1 MIPVQQMVPS
11 NQLIKLSI
19 INIVPLHIT
28 HVFIIFQELQDYRYR
43 LAELERALLL
53 ADERLHEHNIV
64 DENLSAMLAQ
74 LKLNSDEQLRRYKHE
89 SECSY
94 QSHVRSIIFLF
105 V

>member
-1 MIPVQQMVPS
+1 MGSV
-11 NQLIKLSI
+11 
-19 INIVPLHIT
+19 
-28 HVFIIFQELQDYRYR
+28 IFQELQDYRYR

-74 LKLNSDEQLRRYKHE
+74 LKLHSDEQLRRYKHE

-94 QSHVRSIIFLF
+94 QSHVRCIIFIL
-105 V
+105 VWYNYLI